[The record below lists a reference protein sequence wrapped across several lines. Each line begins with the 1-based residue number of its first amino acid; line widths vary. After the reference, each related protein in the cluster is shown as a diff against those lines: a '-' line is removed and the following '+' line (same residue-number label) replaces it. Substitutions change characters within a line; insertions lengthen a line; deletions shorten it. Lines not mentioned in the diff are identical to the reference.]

1 MTVHPIVS
9 SERDQSCRSFSTD
22 SRWILSRCV
31 IVFLVWKGAETMAL
45 NEGMVQDAVNRV
57 LRAAPGSRVI
67 VFGSWARGDA
77 SPDSDLD
84 ILVVE
89 PEVKNRYDEMVR
101 LARLLGE
108 QLVPADVI
116 VISQSSFERW
126 RDVPNS
132 LAWRAAREGRLYER
146 VA

>member
-1 MTVHPIVS
+1 MSVHPIVS
-9 SERDQSCRSFSTD
+9 SERDQGCRSVSTD

-31 IVFLVWKGAETMAL
+31 IVFLVWKGAEMMAL
-45 NEGMVQDAVNRV
+45 NEAMVQDAVNRV

-89 PEVKNRYDEMVR
+89 PEVKNRYGEMVR

-108 QLVPADVI
+108 RLVPADVI
-116 VISQSSFERW
+116 VISQSSFDRW

-132 LAWRAAREGRLYER
+132 LAWRAAREGRLYEP

>member
-1 MTVHPIVS
+1 
-9 SERDQSCRSFSTD
+9 
-22 SRWILSRCV
+22 
-31 IVFLVWKGAETMAL
+31 MAI
-45 NEGMVQDAVNRV
+45 NEAMVQDAVNRV
-57 LRAAPGSRVI
+57 LHAAPGSRVI

-89 PEVKNRYDEMVR
+89 PEVKNRYGEMVR

-116 VISQSSFERW
+116 VISQSSLSVGVTCPTAWLGARRGRAGSMNESH
-126 RDVPNS
+126 D
-132 LAWRAAREGRLYER
+132 LARQRAARPGSGRRQEPR
-146 VA
+146 KT

>member
-1 MTVHPIVS
+1 M
-9 SERDQSCRSFSTD
+9 
-22 SRWILSRCV
+22 
-31 IVFLVWKGAETMAL
+31 MAI

-108 QLVPADVI
+108 HLVPADVI

-132 LAWRAAREGRLYER
+132 LAWRAVREGRLYER

>member
-1 MTVHPIVS
+1 M
-9 SERDQSCRSFSTD
+9 
-22 SRWILSRCV
+22 
-31 IVFLVWKGAETMAL
+31 MAI

-89 PEVKNRYDEMVR
+89 PEVKNRYGEMVR

-116 VISQSSFERW
+116 VISQSSFDRW

-146 VA
+146 VV